1 MKNHTIKGLYELQT
15 PKKNHAIIFSV
26 VSNNDSLK
34 YEYYMLVIDRKGNK
48 RLQQINNPITFARES
63 RSIIQ
68 RITQTD
74 EQYQEY
80 VSKITDYHI
89 DTINHPVHKD
99 FNYRLALKNRA

>member
-26 VSNNDSLK
+26 VNNNDSLR

-48 RLQQINNPITFARES
+48 RLQQISNPITFAKES

-68 RITQTD
+68 RISQTD
-74 EQYQEY
+74 QHYEEY

-89 DTINHPVHKD
+89 DTIRHPVRKD
-99 FNYRLALKNRA
+99 FDYGLVLKNRA